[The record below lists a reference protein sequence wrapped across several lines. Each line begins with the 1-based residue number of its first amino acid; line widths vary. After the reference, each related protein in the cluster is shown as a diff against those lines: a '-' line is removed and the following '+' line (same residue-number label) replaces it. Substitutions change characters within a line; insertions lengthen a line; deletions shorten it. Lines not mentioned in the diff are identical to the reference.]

1 MRIRNEYLE
10 KARGVADSETVTV
23 NIDVLNP
30 ISALVIV
37 YQATNGATSNQGV
50 AIHDDV
56 DSIDLVDG
64 SEEIFSLSGIEALI
78 LNAFE
83 AKRMP
88 YMDIT
93 EAAGGVQKEAFII
106 NFGRYIGDPDYWL
119 DPTEFR
125 NLQLRLAH
133 SLTIS
138 ATAGFATGSGVI
150 DVIAKVFEEKPSGRN
165 GYMIAKEQYSF
176 TSGASG
182 IETAM
187 LPTDYTWRM
196 LIQRAY
202 ESAMPITADITNIKV
217 NFDGGRF
224 VPVDMGMLDIL
235 QDNANKLGAFQYAQ
249 EFLRTDGDDV
259 SLYLQSP
266 MSVFANAYVDMSLS
280 SIDNLVANQATIQ
293 LIDFDTT
300 PAIAKATADKA
311 IMLECAGYAPFGSI
325 LVPLCDPYD
334 NGNWLQAG
342 QYSKAKLELTQG
354 GAGAACQTILQQVR
368 S

>member
-50 AIHDDV
+50 AIHDDI

-64 SEEIFSLSGIEALI
+64 SEEVFSLSGIEALI

-83 AKRMP
+83 MKRMP
-88 YMDIT
+88 YMDLT

-202 ESAMPITADITNIKV
+202 ESATDLITDVTNIKV
-217 NFDGGRF
+217 NFDGGAY

-235 QDNANKLGAFQYAQ
+235 QDNANKLGTFEYAQ
-249 EFLRTDGDDV
+249 QLLRTDGDAAAT
-259 SLYLQSP
+259 YLQQLQN
-266 MSVFANAYVDMSLS
+266 ANANNLTDLSIASVDD
-280 SIDNLVANQATIQ
+280 ITANQVTLQ
-293 LIDFDTT
+293 VLDLTVSPT
-300 PAIAKATADKA
+300 IAKATADES
-311 IMLECAGYAPFGSI
+311 ILLQCVGYAPFGSI
-325 LVPLCDPYD
+325 LVPLCDPYND
-334 NGNWLQAG
+334 GNWLQVG
-342 QYSKAKLELTQG
+342 RYSKAKLELTQG